1 MKVSVVVP
9 VFNAG
14 DYLDRCAPSLLKQSI
29 GPDAYEVIYV
39 NDGSTDDSE
48 QRLARIIAQH
58 QHARYLTQPN
68 SGWPGKPR
76 NVGIAAS
83 TAEYIQFVDQDD
95 ELAPQALE
103 RLYAMG
109 SRNRADIVIGKLG
122 GSMARPNPVFRRSVE
137 QGSLADVPAIE
148 SLTGHKMFRRAFL
161 EEHQIRFPE
170 GYWRMEDLLFVVRA
184 YVHDPRISVVA
195 DYTCYLWHA
204 RADAGNISVAPFDIH
219 DHYRRL
225 RVIIETVRDGTPPGP
240 LQDQL
245 LVRLYRLET
254 LSRVTERYIF
264 DPTRTDWYEAFEP
277 LRAVAVECF
286 PPSVRRSLP
295 AIPQLRGAL
304 VEAGEQQGTYEL
316 ARRIAALRPI
326 IARRK
331 LRIGADGVFRVQLTF
346 SLAFADQRPLSLVA
360 DGSSWVLD
368 PELTEGLPGQ
378 HPFPVED
385 PLREA
390 QAQLQLEDLDRGEWW
405 YPEGELT
412 VSLVERGEDRRQVIA
427 AGEFSIDPARA
438 ADGHPLPPGRYAIW
452 FSGQLLGINRRRRLV
467 MPTAA
472 RQNPSPW
479 TDSTS
484 APVAVRLDWSGE
496 GSRLHLEVRDREQSP
511 VETLEA
517 EPDAPASRSK
527 LQALADRLRR
537 RTR

>member
-1 MKVSVVVP
+1 M
-9 VFNAG
+9 
-14 DYLDRCAPSLLKQSI
+14 
-29 GPDAYEVIYV
+29 
-39 NDGSTDDSE
+39 
-48 QRLARIIAQH
+48 
-58 QHARYLTQPN
+58 
-68 SGWPGKPR
+68 
-76 NVGIAAS
+76 AAS

-184 YVHDPRISVVA
+184 YAHDPRISVVA

-204 RADAGNISVAPFDIH
+204 RADASNISVAPFDIP

-225 RVIIETVRDGTPPGP
+225 RVIIETLRDGTPPGP
-240 LQDQL
+240 RQDQL
-245 LVRLYRLET
+245 LGRLYRLET

-316 ARRIAALRPI
+316 ARRIAAVRPI
-326 IARRK
+326 IARRQ
-331 LRIGADGVFRVQLTF
+331 LRIGPDSVFRVQLKF
-346 SLAFADQRPLSLVA
+346 SLAFADRDPSA
-360 DGSSWVLD
+360 WWPTDRAGCSS
-368 PELTEGLPGQ
+368 
-378 HPFPVED
+378 
-385 PLREA
+385 
-390 QAQLQLEDLDRGEWW
+390 
-405 YPEGELT
+405 
-412 VSLVERGEDRRQVIA
+412 
-427 AGEFSIDPARA
+427 
-438 ADGHPLPPGRYAIW
+438 
-452 FSGQLLGINRRRRLV
+452 
-467 MPTAA
+467 
-472 RQNPSPW
+472 PS
-479 TDSTS
+479 
-484 APVAVRLDWSGE
+484 
-496 GSRLHLEVRDREQSP
+496 
-511 VETLEA
+511 
-517 EPDAPASRSK
+517 
-527 LQALADRLRR
+527 
-537 RTR
+537 